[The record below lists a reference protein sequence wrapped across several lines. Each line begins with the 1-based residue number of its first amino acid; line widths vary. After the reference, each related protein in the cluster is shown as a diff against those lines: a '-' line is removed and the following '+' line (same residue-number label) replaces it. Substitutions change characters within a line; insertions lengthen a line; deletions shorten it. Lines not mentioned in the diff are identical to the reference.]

1 MGMVCISGPMEV
13 FIKELGTPTK
23 SLIMES
29 IHGTMVGLT
38 KATGLTTICM
48 AKEST
53 NGRMEENMKVT
64 T

>member
-1 MGMVCISGPMEV
+1 MEV
-13 FIKELGTPTK
+13 FTKELGTPTK

-29 IHGTMVGLT
+29 IRGTTVGLT

-53 NGRMEENMKVT
+53 NGRMEENTRVT